1 MTAQEKTQAG
11 VPASEPTSQQHE
23 SDGQSLSQP
32 REPTSQSVNQP
43 ASQSSSPPHEQ
54 RAATLVQ
61 ALPYIQKFAGKTM
74 VIKCGGA
81 VMQDEAMR
89 QSFADDVF
97 LLHSVG
103 IRPVLVHG
111 GGPQITESL
120 DRFGI
125 QTQAIGG
132 HRITDADTLEVVRMV
147 LMGKINKDIVGA
159 LNRFG
164 EHAVGLSG
172 EDACLLKVTQRD
184 EQLGFVG
191 DVVGVNT
198 DVLARLTDDGFIPVI
213 ASIGVGDD
221 GQAYNINA
229 DMVAGELA
237 AALQAEKLILLTDVD
252 GLLTD
257 VGDPQSRIPKATVGE
272 LEEFVASGRAQGGM
286 LPKLDAAKI
295 AVEGG
300 TTSAHLI
307 NGTQKHALVIEIFT
321 DDGAGTMIT
330 AGGKAEGGDAGGG
343 KAEGGV
349 SAGEQAQ

>member
-1 MTAQEKTQAG
+1 MTTQ
-11 VPASEPTSQQHE
+11 SQH
-23 SDGQSLSQP
+23 
-32 REPTSQSVNQP
+32 
-43 ASQSSSPPHEQ
+43 SPPSQLHEQ

-74 VIKCGGA
+74 IIKCGGA
-81 VMQDEAMR
+81 IMVDEAMR

-120 DRFGI
+120 NRFGI
-125 QTQAIGG
+125 QTQAIDG
-132 HRITDADTLEVVRMV
+132 HRITDAATLEVVRMV
-147 LMGKINKDIVGA
+147 LVGKINKDIVSA

-184 EQLGFVG
+184 EKLGFVG

-198 DVLARLTDDGFIPVI
+198 DVLARLTDEGFIPVI
-213 ASIGVGDD
+213 ASIGTDD
-221 GQAYNINA
+221 NGQAHNINA
-229 DMVAGELA
+229 DLVAGELA

-257 VGDPQSRIPKATVGE
+257 VDNPQSRIPKITADE
-272 LEEFVASGRAQGGM
+272 LEEFIESGKAQGGM

-300 TTSAHLI
+300 TVSAHLI

-330 AGGKAEGGDAGGG
+330 KGNMGSGNTEGGNT
-343 KAEGGV
+343 EGGNIG
-349 SAGEQAQ
+349 SET

>member
-1 MTAQEKTQAG
+1 MATQ
-11 VPASEPTSQQHE
+11 
-23 SDGQSLSQP
+23 SQP
-32 REPTSQSVNQP
+32 
-43 ASQSSSPPHEQ
+43 SPPSQLHEQ

-74 VIKCGGA
+74 IIKCGGA
-81 VMQDEAMR
+81 IMVDEAMR

-120 DRFGI
+120 NRFGI
-125 QTQAIGG
+125 QTQAIDG
-132 HRITDADTLEVVRMV
+132 HRITDAATLEVVRMV
-147 LMGKINKDIVGA
+147 LVGKINKDIVSA

-184 EQLGFVG
+184 EKLGFVG

-198 DVLARLTDDGFIPVI
+198 DVLARLTDEGFIPVI
-213 ASIGVGDD
+213 ASIGTDD
-221 GQAYNINA
+221 NGQAHNINA
-229 DMVAGELA
+229 DLVAGELA

-257 VGDPQSRIPKATVGE
+257 VDNPQSRIPKITADD
-272 LEEFVASGRAQGGM
+272 LEEFIESGKAQGGM

-300 TTSAHLI
+300 TVSAHLI

-330 AGGKAEGGDAGGG
+330 KGNMGSGNIEGGNIGS
-343 KAEGGV
+343 ET
-349 SAGEQAQ
+349 

>member
-1 MTAQEKTQAG
+1 MAIQETTRAG
-11 VPASEPTSQQHE
+11 VSTSR
-23 SDGQSLSQP
+23 QP
-32 REPTSQSVNQP
+32 PSQS
-43 ASQSSSPPHEQ
+43 HEQ

-81 VMQDEAMR
+81 VMRDEAMR

-125 QTQAIGG
+125 QTRAIGG
-132 HRITDADTLEVVRMV
+132 HRVTDADTLDVVRMV
-147 LMGKINKDIVGA
+147 LVGKINKDIVGA

-172 EDACLLKVTQRD
+172 EDACLLKVIQRD

-198 DVLARLTDDGFIPVI
+198 DVLKRLTDDGFIPVI

-237 AALQAEKLILLTDVD
+237 AALRAEKLILLTDVD

-257 VGDPQSRIPKATVGE
+257 VDNPQSRIPKATVGE
-272 LEEFVASGRAQGGM
+272 LEEFAASGRAQGGM

-300 TTSAHLI
+300 TVSAHLI
-307 NGTQKHALVIEIFT
+307 NGTHRHALVIEIFT

-330 AGGKAEGGDAGGG
+330 ADDNPGDGNPAGNNPGGR
-343 KAEGGV
+343 V
-349 SAGEQAQ
+349 SAGNQVH

>member
-1 MTAQEKTQAG
+1 MAAHKKTQAG
-11 VPASEPTSQQHE
+11 VPASQPQEPVSQ
-23 SDGQSLSQP
+23 SASSQP
-32 REPTSQSVNQP
+32 P
-43 ASQSSSPPHEQ
+43 SPSHEQ

-81 VMQDEAMR
+81 VMRDEAMR

-125 QTQAIGG
+125 QTRAIGG
-132 HRITDADTLEVVRMV
+132 HRVTDADTLEVVRMV
-147 LMGKINKDIVGA
+147 LVGKINKEIVSA

-172 EDACLLKVTQRD
+172 EDACLLKVVQRD

-213 ASIGVGDD
+213 ASVGVGDD

-237 AALQAEKLILLTDVD
+237 AALDAEKLILLTDVD
-252 GLLTD
+252 GLLAD

-272 LEEFVASGRAQGGM
+272 LEEFIASGRAQDGM

-300 TTSAHLI
+300 TVSAHLI

-330 AGGKAEGGDAGGG
+330 ADGKAGGG
-343 KAEGGV
+343 VSGGEV
-349 SAGEQAQ
+349 SAGDQAH

>member
-1 MTAQEKTQAG
+1 MAAQEKIQAG

-32 REPTSQSVNQP
+32 REPISQPV
-43 ASQSSSPPHEQ
+43 SQSSSPPHEQ

-147 LMGKINKDIVGA
+147 LVGKINKDIVGA

-237 AALQAEKLILLTDVD
+237 AALRAEKLILLTDVD

-257 VGDPQSRIPKATVGE
+257 VSNPQSRIPKATVGE
-272 LEEFVASGRAQGGM
+272 LKEFVASGRAQGGM

-330 AGGKAEGGDAGGG
+330 AGGKAGGGDAGGG

>member
-1 MTAQEKTQAG
+1 MAAHKKTQAG
-11 VPASEPTSQQHE
+11 VPASQPQETA
-23 SDGQSLSQP
+23 GQSASSQP
-32 REPTSQSVNQP
+32 P
-43 ASQSSSPPHEQ
+43 SPPHEQ

-81 VMQDEAMR
+81 VMRDEAMR

-125 QTQAIGG
+125 PTHAIGG

-147 LMGKINKDIVGA
+147 LVGKINKDIVGA

-172 EDACLLKVTQRD
+172 EDACLLKVVQRD

-191 DVVGVNT
+191 DVVSVNT
-198 DVLARLTDDGFIPVI
+198 DVLARLTSDGFIPVI

-221 GQAYNINA
+221 RQAYNINA

-237 AALQAEKLILLTDVD
+237 AALDAEKLILLTDVD
-252 GLLTD
+252 GLLAD
-257 VGDPQSRIPKATVGE
+257 MSNPQSRIPKATVGE
-272 LEEFVASGRAQGGM
+272 LEEFIASGRAQGGM

-300 TTSAHLI
+300 TVSAHLI

-330 AGGKAEGGDAGGG
+330 ADGKAGGG
-343 KAEGGV
+343 VSGGEV
-349 SAGEQAQ
+349 SAGDQAH

>member
-1 MTAQEKTQAG
+1 MTAHEKTQAG
-11 VPASEPTSQQHE
+11 VPASPQHE
-23 SDGQSLSQP
+23 PISQP
-32 REPTSQSVNQP
+32 ATNQP
-43 ASQSSSPPHEQ
+43 ASQSHEQ

-74 VIKCGGA
+74 VIKCGGSI
-81 VMQDEAMR
+81 MRDEAMR

-120 DRFGI
+120 DRLGI
-125 QTQAIGG
+125 PTRAIGG

-147 LMGKINKDIVGA
+147 LVGKINKDIVGA

-164 EHAVGLSG
+164 KHAVGLSG
-172 EDACLLKVTQRD
+172 EDACLLKVVQRD
-184 EQLGFVG
+184 EKLGFVG
-191 DVVGVNT
+191 DVVSVNT
-198 DVLARLTDDGFIPVI
+198 DILTHLTYEGFIPVI
-213 ASIGVGDD
+213 ASIGADHN
-221 GQAYNINA
+221 GQAHNINA

-237 AALQAEKLILLTDVD
+237 AALRAEKLILLTDVD
-252 GLLTD
+252 GLLRD
-257 VGDPQSRIPKATVGE
+257 VDDPHSRIPKATVGE
-272 LEEFVASGRAQGGM
+272 LEEFIASSQAQDGM

-300 TTSAHLI
+300 TASAHLV

-321 DDGAGTMIT
+321 DDGAGTMI
-330 AGGKAEGGDAGGG
+330 AADGKAEGSVAT
-343 KAEGGV
+343 GV
-349 SAGEQAQ
+349 S

>member
-1 MTAQEKTQAG
+1 MAAQEKTQAG
-11 VPASEPTSQQHE
+11 VPASQPQEPV
-23 SDGQSLSQP
+23 
-32 REPTSQSVNQP
+32 SQSASRQP
-43 ASQSSSPPHEQ
+43 PSQPHEQ

-81 VMQDEAMR
+81 VMQDEVMR

-125 QTQAIGG
+125 QTRAIGG

-147 LMGKINKDIVGA
+147 LVGKINKDIVGA

-172 EDACLLKVTQRD
+172 EDACLLKVVQRD

-221 GQAYNINA
+221 RQAYNINA

-237 AALQAEKLILLTDVD
+237 AALDAEKLILLTDVD
-252 GLLTD
+252 GLLAD

-272 LEEFVASGRAQGGM
+272 LEELIASGRAQGGM

-300 TTSAHLI
+300 TVSAHLI

-330 AGGKAEGGDAGGG
+330 ADGKAGGG
-343 KAEGGV
+343 VSGGEV
-349 SAGEQAQ
+349 SAGGQAH

>member
-1 MTAQEKTQAG
+1 MVAQETTRSGVSAG
-11 VPASEPTSQQHE
+11 QPV
-23 SDGQSLSQP
+23 SQP
-32 REPTSQSVNQP
+32 PAQS
-43 ASQSSSPPHEQ
+43 HEQ

-81 VMQDEAMR
+81 VMRDEAMR

-125 QTQAIGG
+125 QTRAISG
-132 HRITDADTLEVVRMV
+132 HRVTDADTLDVVRMV
-147 LMGKINKDIVGA
+147 LVGKINKDIVGS

-172 EDACLLKVTQRD
+172 EDACLLKVIQRD

-198 DVLARLTDDGFIPVI
+198 DVLKRLTDDGFIPVI

-237 AALQAEKLILLTDVD
+237 AALRAEKLILLTDVD
-252 GLLTD
+252 GLLSD
-257 VGDPQSRIPKATVGE
+257 VDNPQSRIPKATVGD

-300 TTSAHLI
+300 TVSAHLI

-330 AGGKAEGGDAGGG
+330 ADGNARGGDAAGSNP
-343 KAEGGV
+343 AGGV
-349 SAGEQAQ
+349 VASDQAH

>member
-1 MTAQEKTQAG
+1 MTAHQKTQAG
-11 VPASEPTSQQHE
+11 EPISQQH
-23 SDGQSLSQP
+23 
-32 REPTSQSVNQP
+32 EPTSQS
-43 ASQSSSPPHEQ
+43 ASQSHESNSQSPSPPHEQ

-111 GGPQITESL
+111 GGPQINESL

-125 QTQAIGG
+125 QTRAIGG

-147 LMGKINKDIVGA
+147 LVGKINKDIVGA

-191 DVVGVNT
+191 DVVSVNT
-198 DVLARLTDDGFIPVI
+198 DILARLTDDGFIPVI
-213 ASIGVGDD
+213 ASIGVGDGVHAYT

-237 AALQAEKLILLTDVD
+237 AALGAEKLILLTDVD

-257 VGDPQSRIPKATVGE
+257 VDDPQSRIPKVTVGE
-272 LEEFVASGRAQGGM
+272 LKEFVASGQAQGGM

-300 TTSAHLI
+300 TVSAHLI

-330 AGGKAEGGDAGGG
+330 ADGDAGGG
-343 KAEGGV
+343 DAAGGKAGGGV
-349 SAGEQAQ
+349 SASEQAK

>member
-1 MTAQEKTQAG
+1 MAAQEQAG
-11 VPASEPTSQQHE
+11 VSA
-23 SDGQSLSQP
+23 SQP
-32 REPTSQSVNQP
+32 PEPTSQSAGSQP
-43 ASQSSSPPHEQ
+43 ASLPHEH

-81 VMQDEAMR
+81 VMRDEVMR

-132 HRITDADTLEVVRMV
+132 HRITDADTLDVVRMV
-147 LMGKINKDIVGA
+147 LVGKINKDIVGA

-213 ASIGVGDD
+213 ASIGVGED

-237 AALQAEKLILLTDVD
+237 AALGAEKLILLTDVD
-252 GLLTD
+252 GLLAD
-257 VGDPQSRIPKATVGE
+257 VGDPQSRMPKATVGE
-272 LEEFVASGRAQGGM
+272 IEEFIASGQAQGGM

-300 TTSAHLI
+300 TVSAHLI

-330 AGGKAEGGDAGGG
+330 ADGSAVGGIAT
-343 KAEGGV
+343 GGV
-349 SAGEQAQ
+349 SAGGQAQ